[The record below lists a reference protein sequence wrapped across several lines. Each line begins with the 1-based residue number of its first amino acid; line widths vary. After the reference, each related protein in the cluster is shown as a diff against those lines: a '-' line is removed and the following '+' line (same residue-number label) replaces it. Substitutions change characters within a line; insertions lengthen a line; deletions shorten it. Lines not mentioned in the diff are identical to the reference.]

1 MLIDHF
7 DSFRETC
14 EVRDGTILLCL
25 LCLFFHMKWVWKILI
40 ESSSIGAWAKS
51 PCIGH
56 ALSESHSI

>member
-25 LCLFFHMKWVWKILI
+25 LCLFFPHEMGL
-40 ESSSIGAWAKS
+40 EN
-51 PCIGH
+51 PD
-56 ALSESHSI
+56 